1 MFAVYGVAGRL
12 YSATSDQL
20 RRVNGVSGA
29 AATASVR
36 AVARDGGEAAGGEA
50 SPPRPGMPPGA
61 AAYAAMQRGDTSRQP
76 LTRVGQVMSRE
87 VFTLTQDA
95 TLSHAWR
102 LLGQHGVGQ
111 APVVDAQGVLVGLL
125 SRADLMHPNLLPAPD
140 APPAHWQAFG
150 ARRVGTVMW
159 TPVPSVQADVD
170 LRRVASALL
179 QTGLPGLPVVDE
191 AGTVTG
197 FVSRSDI
204 LRAVVADPP
213 LDLWS

>member
-12 YSATSDQL
+12 YSATPEQL
-20 RRVNGVSGA
+20 RKVGA
-29 AATASVR
+29 VRATAATAGAH
-36 AVARDGGEAAGGEA
+36 AVARQAEGESGTPA
-50 SPPRPGMPPGA
+50 RPGPPPGA
-61 AAYAAMQRGDTSRQP
+61 AAYAAMQRGDTARQP
-76 LTRVGQVMSRE
+76 LTRVEQVMSHQ
-87 VFTLTQDA
+87 VWTLPQDA
-95 TLSHAWR
+95 TLVDAWR
-102 LLGQHGVGQ
+102 QLGAHGIGQ

-125 SRADLMHPNLLPAPD
+125 ARADLMHPGLLPAPD
-140 APPAHWQAFG
+140 APPAEWQSFG
-150 ARRVGTVMW
+150 ARRVGEVMW
-159 TPVPSVQADVD
+159 TPVPSVQAEED